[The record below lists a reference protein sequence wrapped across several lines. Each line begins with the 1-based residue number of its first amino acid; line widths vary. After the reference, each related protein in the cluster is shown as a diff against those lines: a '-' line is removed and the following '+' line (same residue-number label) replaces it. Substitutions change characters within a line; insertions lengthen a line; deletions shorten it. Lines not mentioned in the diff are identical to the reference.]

1 MTQALTDA
9 IPQIAIALAMLALIA
24 YAARVATMWH
34 GGEL

>member
-1 MTQALTDA
+1 MIQALTDA
-9 IPQIAIALAMLALIA
+9 IPQIAIALAALALIA